1 MHGLILVFVVTG
13 AGLRLW
19 QYFANTAMWL
29 DEIRVA
35 QNVLDRSPWD
45 LLTTPLTH
53 GQVAP
58 KGFLLAEKAA
68 ASLISP
74 TDHVLKLFPLVCSL
88 VALVAFWRVAELVL
102 EGLAVPIALA
112 LFATAAPLVIFASE
126 AKQYSSD
133 VAVAVL
139 LLWLA
144 LDLEARGS
152 SPRRVLW
159 TGVAG
164 AVLVWFSLPAV
175 LMLFALGA
183 SLALIGWRGE
193 AGSRR
198 LLALTPM
205 LGMWGTSALAAT
217 FAGLASMTPAT
228 REYMH
233 RFWAAGFLPIPPLR
247 GLETFWP
254 WHPLTR
260 LIGTGGPANLAY
272 PAPALYLAVAVLG
285 FWVLWRRNRSTAT
298 LLLAPI
304 GVTLAAAVAHQYPFS
319 DRLILFLVPSFFV
332 AIGACVEH
340 LRRWAYPWSK
350 SCGVLVPL
358 LLVGPALYPMAST
371 PPVYRNED
379 VKPVLSYMQA
389 NRRAGDGVYV
399 YYGAGPAV
407 TFYGE
412 VYGLREDEYVVG
424 LSHRGDG
431 RCYFE
436 ELDMFRGRPRLWVVL
451 THTLRIYPERE
462 DILRYLDTIGV
473 RRDVFAVQ
481 SRLPGR
487 REKPAEVFLYDLSDP
502 VRLSSATA
510 ISAPLT
516 GPSQPNARKGCGKG
530 PQATVP
536 LREGMN
542 SQ

>member
-1 MHGLILVFVVTG
+1 MILVFMAIG

-19 QYFANTAMWL
+19 QYFANTSMWL

-35 QNVLDRSPWD
+35 QNVLDRSAWD
-45 LLTTPLTH
+45 LLTTPLSH
-53 GQVAP
+53 NQVAP
-58 KGFLLAEKAA
+58 KGFLLAEKVA

-74 TDHVLKLFPLVCSL
+74 NDLVLKLFPMVCSL
-88 VALVAFWRVAELVL
+88 VALVAFWRVTELVL

-112 LFATAAPLVIFASE
+112 LFATAAPLVIFASQV
-126 AKQYSSD
+126 KQYSSD
-133 VAVAVL
+133 VAVALL

-164 AVLVWFSLPAV
+164 AVLVWCSIPAV
-175 LMLFALGA
+175 LILFALGA
-183 SLALIGWRGE
+183 SVALIAWRGE

-217 FAGLASMTPAT
+217 FAGLASMTPET
-228 REYMH
+228 REFMYK
-233 RFWAAGFLPIPPLR
+233 FWEGGFPPNPPLR
-247 GLETFWP
+247 GLEAFWP

-272 PAPALYLAVAVLG
+272 PAPALYMAVAVLG

-298 LLLAPI
+298 LFFAPI
-304 GVTLAAAVAHQYPFS
+304 GVTLAAAVARQYPFS
-319 DRLILFLVPSFFV
+319 DRLILFLVPSFFL

-340 LRRWAYPWSK
+340 LHRWAYPWSK
-350 SCGVLVPL
+350 SCGVLVPV

-379 VKPVLSYMQA
+379 VKPVLSYMLA
-389 NRRAGDGVYV
+389 NRRPGDRVYV
-399 YYGAGPAV
+399 YYGAGAAV

-412 VYGLREDEYVVG
+412 VYGLRENEYVVG
-424 LSHRGDG
+424 GRHRGNG

-451 THTLRIYPERE
+451 THTSRIYPERD

-473 RRDVFAVQ
+473 RRDFFAVQ

-487 REKPAEVFLYDLSDP
+487 REKPAEAFLYDLSDP

-510 ISAPLT
+510 ISAQLT
-516 GPSQPNARKGCGKG
+516 GPSKPNARKGCGKG
-530 PQATVP
+530 PQSMEP
-536 LREGMN
+536 LGEDMN